1 MNLKLSTW
9 LVAALAGGAFLAG
22 CGSSGNSTSTT
33 TVQSTPTPAATSPA
47 TTSPAST
54 SPASTAPATTSPGTT
69 ATTPAVTPLPPA
81 QAKRAVATC
90 KQTVQSESAI
100 PTSAKGKLEKTCEKA
115 ASSGSAAALRKVA
128 EEACVELITASH
140 LPAGVIREKALATC
154 KVNSSV
160 GR

>member
-1 MNLKLSTW
+1 MTLKLSTW
-9 LVAALAGGAFLAG
+9 LPAAVAAGALLAG

-33 TVQSTPTPAATSPA
+33 TVQGTPTAATTSPA
-47 TTSPAST
+47 TTSAGS
-54 SPASTAPATTSPGTT
+54 SAPSTTSTGTT

-81 QAKRAVATC
+81 QAKQAVSTC
-90 KQTVQSESAI
+90 KHSVQSESAI

>member
-1 MNLKLSTW
+1 MILKLSTW
-9 LVAALAGGAFLAG
+9 LLAALAGGAFLAG

-33 TVQSTPTPAATSPA
+33 TIQSTPTAAATSPA
-47 TTSPAST
+47 TTSPATT
-54 SPASTAPATTSPGTT
+54 SPATTSSGTT

-81 QAKRAVATC
+81 QAKQAVSTC
-90 KQTVQSESAI
+90 KHSVQSESAI

-115 ASSGSAAALRKVA
+115 ASSGSAATLRKVA
-128 EEACVELITASH
+128 EEACVELITALH
-140 LPAGVIREKALATC
+140 LPAGVIRERALATC